1 MNGMKPRGK
10 KQRVPEK
17 VDEYQKCGADRS
29 IQKVL
34 RERLRTVSI
43 NGSDVLMS
51 GSIIGVRV
59 GISAVVVF

>member
-29 IQKVL
+29 IQKSAS
-34 RERLRTVSI
+34 REAADGG
-43 NGSDVLMS
+43 N
-51 GSIIGVRV
+51 
-59 GISAVVVF
+59 